1 MLSERG
7 LYRYHWAS
15 PRIVSVQSEIGL
27 CLELILALVSMDLLS
42 CFYLGPICFFVS
54 ALEDQFLG
62 LAYLSDLAIVI
73 KESCETVIALKPSLY
88 KVLIDKL
95 LVALNV
101 IVVLLCREP
110 FINCLE

>member
-7 LYRYHWAS
+7 LYRYHRAS
-15 PRIVSVQSEIGL
+15 PRIVFVQTEIGL
-27 CLELILALVSMDLLS
+27 CFKLILALVGMDLLS
-42 CFYLGPICFFVS
+42 CFYLRPIYFFVS

-62 LAYLSDLAIVI
+62 LAYLSYLTIVI

-88 KVLIDKL
+88 KVLINKFL
-95 LVALNV
+95 LALNV

-110 FINCLE
+110 FLNRLE